1 MLRHNILLIYRS
13 FKRFKTT
20 FFINLIGL
28 TTGLTCVLMIYLWV
42 KDELQMDKFHENE
55 KWLYRVMVNNPNS
68 EEIETSPSTQAILAQ
83 ALKDEIPE
91 VENAVASTGAA
102 VDLTMTFEDQH
113 IPASTF
119 FADKDFFT
127 IFSFD
132 LVHGSRNQLL
142 SDKKSIAISESIAI
156 ALFNSAD
163 NAVGKTIEWQFP
175 YGKNEVIVSGVF
187 KDIAANSSMKFDAVL
202 SFEIYKDLIGKE
214 SLHWGNFGCSTFI
227 LLKEGTD
234 VSKVNQKIKDFIIQ
248 KAADTKITLFL
259 APYSE
264 YYLYSTYVNGVLIG
278 GRIEY
283 VKLFSI
289 IGIFILVIACIN
301 FMNLATAKAT
311 RRIKEVGI
319 KKAIGASRK
328 TLIIQ
333 YLTESMMMAFLSLAI
348 ALLLVDLLLPQF
360 NSITGKE
367 LDLRFSSN
375 LMLSMAGIITITGLL
390 AGSYPAF
397 YLSRYNPAVVLKG
410 SFNKQRGTFSELLA
424 RKGLI
429 IFQFTLSVIFIV
441 AVFVVYKQVEFVQT
455 TYLGYEKE
463 NIVYFKPEGK
473 LATNLE
479 TFLAEARKV
488 PGVINASSIA
498 RSIVGAQNSTVGYFH
513 WKGKDPDAIIPFE
526 IVNSNYELIETLGI
540 KMKEGRSFQRE
551 FPQDTASIIFNEAG
565 LEVMGLKDPIGK
577 IFNLWGKDYRIIGI
591 TTNFHFESLHEKVK
605 PLFFKLV
612 PEEAERIM
620 IRLAAGK
627 EQSAID
633 ALGELFTKINPG
645 YSFDYKFLDEEYLT
659 QYNAEKRVAT
669 LSKYF
674 AGLAIV
680 ISCLGLFGLAAF
692 TAERRL
698 KEIGIR
704 KVLGS
709 SSFGIV
715 YLLSSDFTKVV
726 IVSIAIA
733 LPVSYFITEQW
744 LASFAFRITLQW
756 WYFAGAGLVAI
767 SIAWLTVGTQ
777 AVKAAMAN
785 PAQCLKDE

>member
-1 MLRHNILLIYRS
+1 MSYR
-13 FKRFKTT
+13 T
-20 FFINLIGL
+20 
-28 TTGLTCVLMIYLWV
+28 
-42 KDELQMDKFHENE
+42 
-55 KWLYRVMVNNPNS
+55 
-68 EEIETSPSTQAILAQ
+68 
-83 ALKDEIPE
+83 
-91 VENAVASTGAA
+91 
-102 VDLTMTFEDQH
+102 
-113 IPASTF
+113 
-119 FADKDFFT
+119 
-127 IFSFD
+127 
-132 LVHGSRNQLL
+132 
-142 SDKKSIAISESIAI
+142 KKVSAISESTAV
-156 ALFNSAD
+156 ALFGSVD
-163 NAVGKTIEWQFP
+163 NAVGKIIEWQFP
-175 YGKNEVIVSGVF
+175 YGKDEVFIAGVF
-187 KDIAANSSMKFDAVL
+187 KDISANSSMKFDAVL
-202 SFEIYKDLIGKE
+202 SFEIYKDLVGKE
-214 SLHWGNFGCSTFI
+214 SLHWGNFGSSTFI
-227 LLKEGTD
+227 VLKEGVD
-234 VSKVNQKIKDFIIQ
+234 VTTVNQKIKDFIKR
-248 KAADTKITLFL
+248 KAADAKVTLFL
-259 APYSE
+259 APFSE
-264 YYLYSTYVNGVLIG
+264 YYLYGTYINGVLVG

-289 IGIFILVIACIN
+289 IGIFILAIACIN

-319 KKAIGASRK
+319 KKAIGASRR

-333 YLTESMMMAFLSLAI
+333 YLAESMMMALLSLAI
-348 ALLLVDLLLPQF
+348 ALLFVDLLLPQF

-375 LMLSMAGIITITGLL
+375 LVLSLAGVITITGLL

-410 SFNKQRGTFSELLA
+410 SFNTQGSTLGELLA

-441 AVFVVYKQVEFVQT
+441 AVMVVYKQVEFVQT
-455 TYLGYEKE
+455 TYLGYDKD
-463 NIVYFKPEGK
+463 NIVYFKPEGRV
-473 LATNLE
+473 ATNLE
-479 TFLAEARKV
+479 TFLVEARKV
-488 PGVINASSIA
+488 PGVMNASSIA

-513 WKGKDPDAIIPFE
+513 WEGKDPNAIIPFE
-526 IVNSNYELIETLGI
+526 IVNSNYELIETLGLQ
-540 KMKEGRSFQRE
+540 MKEGRSFQRE

-565 LEVMGLKDPIGK
+565 LEVMGLSDPIGK

-605 PLFFKLV
+605 PLFFKLD

-620 IRLAAGK
+620 IRLAPGK
-627 EQSAID
+627 ERSVVG
-633 ALGELFTKINPG
+633 ALEELYKRFNPG
-645 YSFDYKFLDEEYLT
+645 YSFDYKFLDEEYQA

-709 SSFGIV
+709 STFGIV